1 MAAVHSS
8 IRGLELD
15 IDVTKQDVA
24 NLAGTTRET
33 VSRIFSVMKK
43 EKVLD
48 WDERRVIVL
57 DLQGLRQYYET

>member
-1 MAAVHSS
+1 LVSCS
-8 IRGLELD
+8 LRGLELD
-15 IDVTKQDVA
+15 IDVTRQDVA